1 MLNSAPD
8 NFRRL
13 IDEVFENA
21 AGGMLRPVNT
31 VSRSQQWS
39 PVLESAWTEHALRI
53 RAVVPGVVGEDLKVT
68 LNNNQLILEGERK
81 LPEGWDKDAWTQLA
95 YGKFQ
100 TAVTLPTGLDTDK
113 LECRLHDGVLDIAV
127 PVSEARRPRQ
137 VHIHTGANAAD
148 TQAKSISA

>member
-1 MLNSAPD
+1 MLNSAHD

-13 IDEVFENA
+13 VDELFENTS
-21 AGGMLRPVNT
+21 GGMLRPVST

-39 PVLESAWTEHALRI
+39 PVLESAWADNALRI
-53 RAVVPGVVGEDLKVT
+53 RAVVPGVKSDDLKVT

-81 LPEGWDKDAWTQLA
+81 LPEGWDKEAWTQLT

-113 LECRLHDGVLDIAV
+113 LECRLQDGVLDVAV

-137 VHIHTGANAAD
+137 VQINVNSAGENN
-148 TQAKSISA
+148 QAKTITA

>member
-1 MLNSAPD
+1 MLNSAHD

-21 AGGMLRPVNT
+21 AGGMLRPVST

-39 PVLESAWTEHALRI
+39 PVLESAWTENALRV
-53 RAVVPGVVGEDLKVT
+53 RAVVPGVKSEDLKVT

-100 TAVTLPTGLDTDK
+100 TAITLPTGLDTDK
-113 LECRLHDGVLDIAV
+113 LECNLHEGVLDIAV

-137 VHIHTGANAAD
+137 VQINLGGAENNN
-148 TQAKSISA
+148 QAKTISA

>member
-1 MLNSAPD
+1 MLNSAQD

-21 AGGMLRPVNT
+21 AGGMLRPVST

-39 PVLESAWTEHALRI
+39 PILESAWTENALRV
-53 RAVVPGVVGEDLKVT
+53 RAIVPGVLSEDLKVT

-100 TAVTLPTGLDTDK
+100 TSVTLPTGLDSDK

-137 VHIHTGANAAD
+137 VQIQTGANAEN
-148 TQAKSISA
+148 AKTIAA

>member
-1 MLNSAPD
+1 MLNSAND

-21 AGGMLRPVNT
+21 AGGMLRPVST

-39 PVLESAWTEHALRI
+39 PVLESAWTDNALRI
-53 RAVVPGVVGEDLKVT
+53 RAIVPGVLSGDLKVT
-68 LNNNQLILEGERK
+68 LNNNQLVLEGERK
-81 LPEGWDKDAWTQLA
+81 LPEGWQKDAWTQLA

-100 TAVTLPTGLDTDK
+100 TAVTLPTGLDADK
-113 LECRLHDGVLDIAV
+113 LECRLHDGVLDISV

-137 VHIHTGANAAD
+137 VQVQTGAPENN
-148 TQAKSISA
+148 QARTITA